1 MRAGLRAVRAMRGGL
16 LLAGL
21 LSLVSTGAAQ
31 AVPLTYSF
39 TGGSAVVS
47 ATFGSTT
54 LGSATIPL
62 TGTQVTFDTAP
73 ASVVSFAF
81 DAAGPNA
88 IPLTGIPGTTITL
101 SNVQIAPGVPYTNF
115 SVTGGPSLYNYTVGS
130 VNVSGTAALSGTI
143 NSPAAPFSFS
153 NPSLSGQISLGE
165 GGTLALNGITLG
177 VINLP
182 AAGPFPGGPVTIKAD
197 LIFTGIVPEPG
208 TALLLGTGLA
218 GLAAR
223 GRRSRS

>member
-1 MRAGLRAVRAMRGGL
+1 MSDFDDVDAEFALFRSMAEASGRPLSFSLAGVDPAKYPRQLELLEEANAAGVPMRGQAAARAIGILVGL
-16 LLAGL
+16 QCTVNVLAGNP
-21 LSLVSTGAAQ
+21 VWQ
-31 AVPLTYSF
+31 E
-39 TGGSAVVS
+39 
-47 ATFGSTT
+47 
-54 LGSATIPL
+54 I
-62 TGTQVTFDTAP
+62 
-73 ASVVSFAF
+73 
-81 DAAGPNA
+81 
-88 IPLTGIPGTTITL
+88 
-101 SNVQIAPGVPYTNF
+101 
-115 SVTGGPSLYNYTVGS
+115 
-130 VNVSGTAALSGTI
+130 AALSGTI